1 MAMGLLPRDAKA
13 ADEEVAEEDVLSP
26 AAEIRQIMREQAEE
40 SCGCCEKDW
49 CGCEGCSDCLTYLK
63 GKGVAVP
70 RTASEAFAAGGKNWG
85 SGLNWQKTLPS
96 LPNSAGVALPEIL
109 CPAVAYVGRVVH
121 MGCLFQGCGVLLRS
135 IVAGDD
141 RSMFAGKSPAL
152 IVALELFLRCAWAVL
167 HSTRVFSDG

>member
-121 MGCLFQGCGVLLRS
+121 TGCPRLNGAGRWQRVVHECRPSGQYRPTALPRQVSELR
-135 IVAGDD
+135 
-141 RSMFAGKSPAL
+141 
-152 IVALELFLRCAWAVL
+152 
-167 HSTRVFSDG
+167 